1 MNSDDKR
8 QPRSLRELE
17 MEVLEEGREWMRQRL
32 EQKLQQ
38 ETIRQGGV
46 FPPQQPS
53 SLPSAKARHD
63 SAKRRRAGEA

>member
-1 MNSDDKR
+1 MIKNSR
-8 QPRSLRELE
+8 AALRELE

-46 FPPQQPS
+46 FPPQRS
-53 SLPSAKARHD
+53 KSASPTAAQD
-63 SAKRRRAGEA
+63 ASADGDGNN

>member
-1 MNSDDKR
+1 MNSDDKK

-46 FPPQQPS
+46 FPPQWS
-53 SLPSAKARHD
+53 KSASPTAAQD
-63 SAKRRRAGEA
+63 ASADGDGSN